1 MVFQDSKKPRD
12 KQPRSQRPLVIVPGE
27 KTTEG
32 TLGTTLWAIAT
43 LNERLKVFIS
53 LRLPTKPLYL
63 FDGKR

>member
-1 MVFQDSKKPRD
+1 MVFQGFKKATRQATSFPASSRNRTRGKD
-12 KQPRSQRPLVIVPGE
+12 YWGNP
-27 KTTEG
+27 
-32 TLGTTLWAIAT
+32 LWAIAT